1 MNRKAIWSQQSSRFL
16 ECLPKR
22 LLERQVLSIPDE
34 PMADHGREIGRH
46 VVIIGARVDEPGRR
60 DYLAMSWNTRPR
72 FCG

>member
-1 MNRKAIWSQQSSRFL
+1 MKGDLEPTKFAFF

-46 VVIIGARVDEPGRR
+46 VVIIKARVDEQRR
-60 DYLAMSWNTRPR
+60 RCYLAMSWNTRPR